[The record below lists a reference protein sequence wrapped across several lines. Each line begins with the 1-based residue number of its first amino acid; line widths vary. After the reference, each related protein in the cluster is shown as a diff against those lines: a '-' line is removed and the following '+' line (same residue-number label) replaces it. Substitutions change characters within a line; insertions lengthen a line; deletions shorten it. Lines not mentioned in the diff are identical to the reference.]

1 MPFIFS
7 DEVFAVFD
15 IATLEG
21 RMAAIKEQVQPIFRH
36 YGAVVTEQLA
46 DKMMPIHVAKHLRRT
61 VHPPET
67 TWVGIGGDKR
77 GYKKYAHFQLGIN
90 EDYVFMMLAIIDNP
104 PTRVAMATQLLDKLA
119 LLEQLPDDFVVIPDH
134 TDIAYIAQPRAHY
147 NELLTQ
153 LRNKQKAEFMIGR
166 LLHKGDAI
174 LQEEAELERW
184 VRQTVSALQEIY
196 ELLMRI

>member
-15 IATLEG
+15 ISTLEG
-21 RMAAIKEQVQPIFRH
+21 RMAAIKEQVQPIFR
-36 YGAVVTEQLA
+36 YYATSVTDQLA
-46 DKMMPIHVAKHLRRT
+46 DDTMPIHIAKHLRRT

-90 EDYVFMMLAIIDNP
+90 EDYVFMVLAIIDNP

-119 LLEQLPDDFVVIPDH
+119 LLKQLPDDFVVIPDH
-134 TDIAYIAQPRAHY
+134 TDTAYIVQPRVHY

-174 LQEEAELERW
+174 LQDEAELERW